1 MARKAATPHCPLSL
15 QEGFAAL
22 ILYVEQFALI
32 RYSQTGYFRLM
43 RSSVKFYVKWL

>member
-1 MARKAATPHCPLSL
+1 MAGKSASPHCPLNL

-32 RYSQTGYFRLM
+32 RYL
-43 RSSVKFYVKWL
+43 